1 MKFDQQKVNGILKD
15 IENGIPFK
23 ISCESYEIS
32 YSTFKTWIENGVRD
46 LLDNKS
52 TYYTQFLASLREVQ
66 KRVIEKNQKKIA
78 SNEKSHK
85 GAEWILERSY
95 WQYFSAR
102 VADLELEERISKL
115 EGKKTEDE
123 KQN

>member
-23 ISCESYEIS
+23 ISCESYGIA
-32 YSTFKTWIENGVRD
+32 YPTFRRWIENGIRD
-46 LLDNKS
+46 LLDEKN

-66 KRVIEKNQKKIA
+66 KRVIEKHQKKISA
-78 SNEKSHK
+78 NEKSHK
-85 GAEWILERSY
+85 GSEWILERSY

-123 KQN
+123 KQS

>member
-85 GAEWILERSY
+85 GAEWLLERSY

-115 EGKKTEDE
+115 EEKKAEDE